1 MRSLIFTLLVFSSGL
16 VFAQTA
22 DNQVSAQIN
31 ISTEAVQ
38 SIELITVNT
47 MTIGNTQ
54 PGQEIITVNPVTDL
68 NAGFMIAR
76 GTPEA
81 EFRLDYF
88 TERRLTQ
95 IGGPGF
101 LIFRYFLA
109 GSVLEEQSTS
119 ELLDSENRTLRFNED
134 GMFYIWVG
142 GEVNLQN
149 ALPGDYEGDFT
160 IEIDYI

>member
-1 MRSLIFTLLVFSSGL
+1 MRILFVALLFISGS
-16 VFAQTA
+16 VHAQTA
-22 DNQVSAQIN
+22 DNKVTAQIN
-31 ISTEAVQ
+31 ISTEAVR

-47 MTIGNTQ
+47 MTVGNAQ
-54 PGQEIITVNPVTDL
+54 PGQELITINPISSL
-68 NAGFMIAR
+68 NAGHMIAR

-101 LIFRYFLA
+101 LIFRYFLS
-109 GSVLEEQSTS
+109 GSVIEEQATS
-119 ELLDSENRTLRFNED
+119 ELLDIENRTLRFNEE
-134 GMFYIWVG
+134 GMFYLWVG
-142 GEVNLQN
+142 GEVNLRN